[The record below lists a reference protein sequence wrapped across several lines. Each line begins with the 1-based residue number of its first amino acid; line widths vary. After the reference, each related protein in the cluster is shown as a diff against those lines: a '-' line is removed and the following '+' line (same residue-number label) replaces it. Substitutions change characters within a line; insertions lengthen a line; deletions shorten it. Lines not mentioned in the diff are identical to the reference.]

1 VTWENIIFLRNKAAQ
16 SISMKCNNQCVMT
29 QQQRQLTNSRI
40 STLQLHNKQTDRS
53 VRYIYSHVL
62 RASDDIKNFVFRDK
76 DLRPKA
82 KDFVIKA
89 SRTCHC
95 LSLKNSCLSICSVKK

>member
-1 VTWENIIFLRNKAAQ
+1 V
-16 SISMKCNNQCVMT
+16 S
-29 QQQRQLTNSRI
+29 
-40 STLQLHNKQTDRS
+40 
-53 VRYIYSHVL
+53 YIYSRVL
-62 RASDDIKNFVFRDK
+62 RPSDVINDFVFKDK
-76 DLRPKA
+76 DFEPKA